1 VQKPGRD
8 QPNRLRWI
16 TSGKFSCAILKK
28 GNIFYLCLVNSKALL
43 RDDKRFRDEAYQRM
57 ELKGQYTG
65 SSKSN
70 ASSQSLGSNP
80 TNYKISRTRRRTESA
95 NFIRLQ
101 LEYLH
106 L

>member
-1 VQKPGRD
+1 
-8 QPNRLRWI
+8 
-16 TSGKFSCAILKK
+16 
-28 GNIFYLCLVNSKALL
+28 
-43 RDDKRFRDEAYQRM
+43 M
-57 ELKGQYTG
+57 ELKGKYTG